1 MQMLRFF
8 NSNKLLLPSPR
19 YEINFMD
26 ESESQVISGLRQAFA
41 ADGVLIY
48 PKSATGNGK
57 AK

>member
-1 MQMLRFF
+1 MLRFF